1 MSREE
6 GDVSLCREYHMSLE
20 QVRDLNPYEKRLL
33 MGWIPFNREAAER
46 AAQEHVDRMKA
57 LVGRHGVR
65 NGR

>member
-1 MSREE
+1 
-6 GDVSLCREYHMSLE
+6 MSLE
-20 QVRDLNPYEKRLL
+20 QVRDLNPYDKRLL